1 MKKLIQWFNNNS
13 RGSAEIIA
21 FILILPLLLFPLL
34 EGVRVFSDLH
44 RFDILKQATRAT
56 LLQMESK
63 GGLTETDYN
72 NLVSFLVE
80 KGFDRNDITID
91 YTPYP
96 VNYGEDVIVRISYNY
111 PRTKYKLTLTG
122 LEKAKETGVMVS
134 GPLKSTSKHY
144 HR

>member
-72 NLVSFLVE
+72 NLVSFQMCIRDRINTTDE
-80 KGFDRNDITID
+80 KGR
-91 YTPYP
+91 
-96 VNYGEDVIVRISYNY
+96 
-111 PRTKYKLTLTG
+111 
-122 LEKAKETGVMVS
+122 
-134 GPLKSTSKHY
+134 H
-144 HR
+144 